1 MVKIKIDRER
11 RDPIEVCTQ
20 IGQRPER
27 FDSPD
32 DTRDTKKIEQLGE
45 KRYAAHVE
53 AKDRMTKSFQNE
65 QEKSASAAEI
75 EHALRRR
82 AMQLQILHAFA
93 IQAQPGI
100 HVRVFG
106 VPGGQAGV
114 ALLYFAQTLA
124 IDACPQPPKRQAKN
138 GALRSAPCAPVRQ
151 GMCKLADLTVKLHLR
166 DCVDGPLSG
175 AGRAEWFDTRLSILQ
190 DSFHD
195 FAKKSR
201 ATINVARVN
210 LKKLRARFE
219 FLARGFCI

>member
-32 DTRDTKKIEQLGE
+32 DTRNTKKIEQLGE

-175 AGRAEWFDTRLSILQ
+175 VGAPPNGSTRACRSYKTVSMI
-190 DSFHD
+190 
-195 FAKKSR
+195 SR
-201 ATINVARVN
+201 RS
-210 LKKLRARFE
+210 
-219 FLARGFCI
+219 RGPR